1 MQFIFK
7 KIYFSSGFLRSFG
20 LANYR
25 VKLHEINELISIG
38 TASVQRNLLGL
49 KPFIY
54 GNSRIFPKVFLAS
67 TSALFFPL
75 RWIWWWI
82 WLQLIS
88 KIKFSQR
95 GPFAFSSAIL
105 LSCPLLP
112 RFLLRGEIKLTSR
125 PLHSDSKNASRSR
138 QNRKRKRYPCEKTI
152 SSPCFPPSCVR

>member
-1 MQFIFK
+1 MQYIFK
-7 KIYFSSGFLRSFG
+7 NLHLFSRFPQKLGQT
-20 LANYR
+20 NYG
-25 VKLHEINELISIG
+25 VKPFEIAEATSTRIVCAQQ
-38 TASVQRNLLGL
+38 TLLKL

-54 GNSRIFPKVFLAS
+54 RNSTVFVSVFLAS

-95 GPFAFSSAIL
+95 GPFAFSSAIF
-105 LSCPLLP
+105 LSCPLLL

-125 PLHSDSKNASRSR
+125 PPHSDSKNASRSR

-152 SSPCFPPSCVR
+152 SSPCFPPSCGR

>member
-1 MQFIFK
+1 MQFVFK
-7 KIYFSSGFLRSFG
+7 KIYFFSRFLLSFG
-20 LANYR
+20 LANYS
-25 VKLHEINELISIG
+25 VKLHEIREVISIG

-54 GNSRIFPKVFLAS
+54 RNSRIFQNVFLAS

-88 KIKFSQR
+88 KIKFLQR
-95 GPFAFSSAIL
+95 GLFAFSSVIF

-112 RFLLRGEIKLTSR
+112 RFLPRGEIKLISR
-125 PLHSDSKNASRSR
+125 PLHSDSKNASRNR

-152 SSPCFPPSCVR
+152 SSPCFPPSCGR

>member
-1 MQFIFK
+1 MQFI
-7 KIYFSSGFLRSFG
+7 LRKNNFFCEFPRNFVLS
-20 LANYR
+20 NYSA
-25 VKLHEINELISIG
+25 KLYEIWEVISIR
-38 TASVQRNLLGL
+38 TANAKRNLLRL

-54 GNSRIFPKVFLAS
+54 GNSRVFPRVFLTS

-88 KIKFSQR
+88 KIKFFQR
-95 GPFAFSSAIL
+95 GLFAFSSAIF

-112 RFLLRGEIKLTSR
+112 RFLLRGEIKFISR

-138 QNRKRKRYPCEKTI
+138 QNRKRKRYPYEKTI
-152 SSPCFPPSCVR
+152 SSPCFPRNCGR

>member
-7 KIYFSSGFLRSFG
+7 KINFSSKFPPIFG
-20 LANYR
+20 LANCG
-25 VKLHEINELISIG
+25 VKLYEIWEVISIG
-38 TASVQRNLLGL
+38 TASLQRNLLRL

-54 GNSRIFPKVFLAS
+54 GNSRVFPGMFLAS
-67 TSALFFPL
+67 TSALFIPL

-88 KIKFSQR
+88 KIKFLQQ
-95 GPFAFSSAIL
+95 GLFAFSSAIF

-152 SSPCFPPSCVR
+152 SSPCFPPSCGR